1 VRNFEKL
8 KRINSAARA
17 NTLFTQRNLIVAS
30 QVGISMNR
38 PTPNEADPAS
48 WRHRAE
54 DARRDADL
62 ATDPIDKDTL
72 IDIANAYEK
81 LAAIAEAKLASK
93 R

>member
-38 PTPNEADPAS
+38 P
-48 WRHRAE
+48 
-54 DARRDADL
+54 
-62 ATDPIDKDTL
+62 
-72 IDIANAYEK
+72 
-81 LAAIAEAKLASK
+81 
-93 R
+93 